1 MMKNVYLYS
10 GILILILA
18 ISVCPVQAFT
28 AKSLDIVLQDNGD
41 ALITFDY
48 DLSWYENV
56 AVFAQITNPG
66 NELKRALE
74 ANFGKKVD
82 VITTTGKQSQVLVQ
96 GFASRSVKDN
106 LVTMVTPALSFD
118 SAEKILKQYWFAPLI
133 NVDFSPAVTRVIFP
147 DGYIETFNNQIAI
160 PKIDH
165 NLRISGL

>member
-1 MMKNVYLYS
+1 MKHAFLYS

-28 AKSLDIVLQDNGD
+28 AKTLDIVVKDNGD

-48 DLSWYENV
+48 DLSWYENA

-66 NELKRALE
+66 NELKRVLE

-82 VITTTGKQSQVLVQ
+82 VITTTGNQAQVLVH

-118 SAEKILKQYWFAPLI
+118 SAEKILNQYWFAPLI
-133 NVDFSPAVTRVIFP
+133 DVDFSPAVTHVVFP
-147 DGYIETFNNQIAI
+147 DGYIETFNDQIAI
-160 PKIDH
+160 PTVNHIM
-165 NLRISGL
+165 RITGV

>member
-1 MMKNVYLYS
+1 MKHAFLYS

-28 AKSLDIVLQDNGD
+28 AKTLDIVVQDNGD

-74 ANFGKKVD
+74 SNFGKKVD
-82 VITTTGKQSQVLVQ
+82 VITTTGNQAQILVH
-96 GFASRSVKDN
+96 GFASRIVKDN

-133 NVDFSPAVTRVIFP
+133 NVDFSPAVTRVVFP
-147 DGYIETFNNQIAI
+147 DGYIATFNDQIAI
-160 PKIDH
+160 PNINH
-165 NLRISGL
+165 ILIIT

>member
-1 MMKNVYLYS
+1 MKHAFLYS

-28 AKSLDIVLQDNGD
+28 AKTLDIVVQDNGD

-74 ANFGKKVD
+74 SNFGKKVD
-82 VITTTGKQSQVLVQ
+82 VITTTGNQAQILVH

-133 NVDFSPAVTRVIFP
+133 NVDFSPAVTRVVFP
-147 DGYIETFNNQIAI
+147 DGYIATFNDQIAI
-160 PKIDH
+160 PNINH
-165 NLRISGL
+165 ILIIT